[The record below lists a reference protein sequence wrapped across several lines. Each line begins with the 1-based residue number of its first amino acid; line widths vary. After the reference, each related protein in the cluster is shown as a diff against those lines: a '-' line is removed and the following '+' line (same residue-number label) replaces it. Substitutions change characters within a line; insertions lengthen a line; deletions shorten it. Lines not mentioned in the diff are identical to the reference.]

1 MSNRNSVFQGH
12 LQAGVT
18 LIELMISILLGLLL
32 LSAATA
38 MTVKTM
44 VMNGDTLKSV
54 KLNQDLD
61 AVIQVMVND
70 IRRAGYTG
78 GLFDFTDGE
87 DLNIPS
93 SSCILYAY
101 DASDDGVLDDNEK
114 YGFRLVNG
122 RILMRT
128 TCAAGA
134 SCATTCTAGTWLAL
148 TDPGKIN
155 ISALTFD
162 TLNSKCLSITDNDN
176 VATGNENNYWE
187 TTTDGVTRF
196 PCVTPTS
203 SDVTTYVLDA
213 NDDYVSG
220 TFVAPQ
226 SGDRLIEARQVNVQI
241 TGNLVNDTA
250 MAKNQVVAIN
260 VRNNHIRVIP

>member
-1 MSNRNSVFQGH
+1 MSDKYIRDAGQR
-12 LQAGVT
+12 QAGVT
-18 LIELMISILLGLLL
+18 LIELMISIALGLLL

-44 VMNGDTLKSV
+44 VMNGDTLNSV

-78 GLFDFTDGE
+78 NLFNFADGE

-101 DASDDGVLDDNEK
+101 DASDDGVLDNNEK

-122 RILMRT
+122 QIQLRT

-134 SCATTCTAGTWLAL
+134 SCATTCTAGTWVGLN
-148 TDPGKIN
+148 DPGKIN
-155 ISALTFD
+155 ISALSFD
-162 TLNSKCLSITDNDN
+162 TLNSKCLNVTDTTNIT
-176 VATGNENNYWE
+176 TGNKNNYWE
-187 TTTDGVTRF
+187 TTTDGITRF

-203 SDVTTYVLDA
+203 TDVTTYVLDA
-213 NDDYVSG
+213 NDVYGVG
-220 TFVAPQ
+220 TYVAPL

-250 MAKNQVVAIN
+250 MVKNQVVAIN
-260 VRNNHIRVIP
+260 VRNNHVRIVP